1 VASPSLSGAGAV
13 ATAHSAVA
21 ETAREASL
29 AFLEG
34 GGKMGA
40 LMRAHDWTTS
50 PLGDPAGWPD
60 TLKAAVATT
69 LSSRFPMVIWWG
81 PQLIM
86 LYNDAWQPILGETKH
101 PSGMGRPGAESWP
114 ETWSIVGQQFENALK
129 GMASWSEDLLL
140 ASDRQ
145 GFMQESYFTYS
156 HSPLRDA
163 SGKVAGVHS
172 AVSETTSRVL
182 SERRLRRLGQLSNAT
197 IRAAAESKSVDETCR
212 LLIDL
217 LCDGNPDVP
226 FALLYLK
233 DGDGALRL
241 VCSSGVDSERFFA
254 EVPPGSADPW
264 GMSAALA
271 GHSPRVVKVSPSEP
285 RLPGGV
291 WPEPATELVA
301 LALKHAGPSANA
313 LGVLLAGV
321 NSRLRADQAYLDF
334 VTLVAGQFA
343 GSLSALNSLER
354 DKQATRMKE
363 LLIHE
368 LQHRTRNLLAVV
380 RSISDRTRLASTSLE
395 SYAAVFNSR
404 LGALSRAQDLITRE
418 DADSITMH
426 ELVKTEFDAL
436 VGMQPSQVSV
446 EGPAVA
452 LPRESIQLLSLA
464 FHELITNSL
473 KHGVLKS
480 AAGALAIRWRIAHP
494 RAETRA
500 LDINWVESGNPSTK
514 AGSTHRG
521 FGRILL
527 ERALPYQLGAK
538 TNFSLE
544 RDGIRCSLEVP
555 LADAQ

>member
-1 VASPSLSGAGAV
+1 VAPSFAGRELSFRCDRALVRDQVEIGSGLRTEPHHHGPRFFPYCFSRREGLSIGDRFRAGLGAVASPSLSGAGAV

-163 SGKVAGVHS
+163 SGKVAGVHT

-197 IRAAAESKSVDETCR
+197 IRAAAESTSVDETCR

-226 FALLYLK
+226 FALFYLK
-233 DGDGALRL
+233 DGD
-241 VCSSGVDSERFFA
+241 
-254 EVPPGSADPW
+254 
-264 GMSAALA
+264 
-271 GHSPRVVKVSPSEP
+271 
-285 RLPGGV
+285 
-291 WPEPATELVA
+291 
-301 LALKHAGPSANA
+301 
-313 LGVLLAGV
+313 GV